1 MSTVIAPPIP
11 TILGYSR
18 SCLLRLVVVLL
29 ALGAASPAFGQE
41 DDEKKETPKEEG
53 AAEKSSG
60 DDEKKPEKRPSGFT
74 AEQEEKILR
83 LFHATKEEFTD
94 QGLLRLEYDFETENE
109 NLLMD
114 WAPKVETT
122 RRRIRWAQRWD
133 EGLMIAEEGTFVQ
146 KAIWDDRMKM
156 RVTGVSYAQMDDGH
170 YRVAGIFDDKMR
182 TMIGSNVGEQIVRL
196 NGMKITGGF
205 PGRFPVTSVEQKL
218 DFGIELE
225 AGVLRS
231 TRGEARV
238 LDTSKKPSWTKKF
251 GKGRLGLRW
260 LGRTQMCIHKIEF
273 LGKLDVKWALEELED
288 R

>member
-1 MSTVIAPPIP
+1 MSTAIVFPIP
-11 TILGYSR
+11 TIPVYSR
-18 SCLLRLVVVLL
+18 SRLLLLGVALLV
-29 ALGAASPAFGQE
+29 LGGSHPVFAQG
-41 DDEKKETPKEEG
+41 DDEKKETPKEGEP
-53 AAEKSSG
+53 AEKSG

-74 AEQEEKILR
+74 AEQEKKILE

-94 QGLLRLEYDFETENE
+94 KGLLSLEYDFETENE

-146 KAIWDDRMKM
+146 KAIWDDRMKI

-170 YRVAGIFDDKMR
+170 YRVVGIFDEKGR

-196 NGMKITGGF
+196 NGMKITSGF
-205 PGRFPVTSVEQKL
+205 PGRFPVTAVEQKL

-231 TRGEARV
+231 TRGAARV

-260 LGRTQMCIHKIEF
+260 LGRTQMCIHKVEF
-273 LGKLDVKWALEELED
+273 LGKLDVKWALEALED